1 MANNYYDATGV
12 LVLDRVTPVIS
23 ALFGRFR
30 LEGSHPGN
38 GRAYI
43 ARLSEA
49 HVPEWDGVLLDL
61 ITLAAQLDL
70 PAPESD
76 DAQDDSDDV
85 SIQVILDLLA
95 SRFGAQED
103 TDLLNLIEHH
113 GFKGEADLEALFLLA
128 TAFDDGHR
136 LVAIEFEGSWSC
148 SKPLLFEFGGA
159 ASFLSREV
167 RVFRGSSTAIPLGQ
181 ALRKAVVDHD
191 PETAAAL
198 IDKETQGLFAG
209 IQDDHFRMGVR
220 QRVAERLARAPAA
233 RT

>member
-1 MANNYYDATGV
+1 M
-12 LVLDRVTPVIS
+12 
-23 ALFGRFR
+23 
-30 LEGSHPGN
+30 
-38 GRAYI
+38 
-43 ARLSEA
+43 
-49 HVPEWDGVLLDL
+49 
-61 ITLAAQLDL
+61 
-70 PAPESD
+70 
-76 DAQDDSDDV
+76 
-85 SIQVILDLLA
+85 
-95 SRFGAQED
+95 
-103 TDLLNLIEHH
+103 
-113 GFKGEADLEALFLLA
+113 
-128 TAFDDGHR
+128 
-136 LVAIEFEGSWSC
+136 
-148 SKPLLFEFGGA
+148 LFEFGGA